1 MSRLGSFVTIAAT
14 INAANNP
21 FLCMPREKYHRGWEL
36 IAIFNRLEE
45 SKLEAHED
53 IVSKI
58 ASKQNPFNARLTEPF
73 RHDQSKRKAIGC
85 HVESSELSS
94 IYEEL
99 RRNGLKDF
107 NFGKRPRRDGHQFE
121 STASSEFQPWIFIL
135 NHLTKR
141 QADIKLKDVLEMLRI
156 CRNGP
161 DTVTV
166 EGLCLRQELDSGS
179 PSSPKESPL
188 WKMFPFIGCNPKPP
202 QANTRRAYKT
212 PDAPSVADVPPSDK
226 SG

>member
-1 MSRLGSFVTIAAT
+1 MARPGSFVTIAAR

-21 FLCMPREKYHRGWEL
+21 FLCMLREKYHRGWEL
-36 IAIFNRLEE
+36 IAILNRLEE
-45 SKLEAHED
+45 SKLEAYED
-53 IVSKI
+53 IASKI
-58 ASKQNPFNARLTEPF
+58 ASKQNPFDARLTEPF
-73 RHDQSKRKAIGC
+73 RHNQSKRKAIGC

-99 RRNGLKDF
+99 RRNGLKGF
-107 NFGKRPRRDGHQFE
+107 NFGRRDGHQFE

-135 NHLTKR
+135 NHITKR
-141 QADIKLKDVLEMLRI
+141 QAEIKLKDILEMLRI
-156 CRNGP
+156 CRNDPG
-161 DTVTV
+161 TVTV

-179 PSSPKESPL
+179 PGSPREGPP

-202 QANTRRAYKT
+202 QANTRRAYET
-212 PDAPSVADVPPSDK
+212 PDAPSVADAPPSDK